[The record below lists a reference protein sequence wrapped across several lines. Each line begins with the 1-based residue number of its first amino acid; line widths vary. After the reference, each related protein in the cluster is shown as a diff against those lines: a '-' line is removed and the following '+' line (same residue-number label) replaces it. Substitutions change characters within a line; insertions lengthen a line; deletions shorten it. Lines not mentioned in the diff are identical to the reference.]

1 MRNEKLDLLIEKYR
15 KTLELKSDISEL
27 ENTKEVRTYLKAI
40 NEYNNLSFDN
50 STFKKDTTYHV
61 DNGIDLI
68 KMHPMDKIYVYMGT
82 YKYTTEKDVEH
93 PVRDCEVNKYDESA
107 DYSLYYNLEKNTYSP
122 GFSIQISLQERSK
135 FEKDNLIIF
144 PKRTLNRERQFYNI
158 QRYYFETSVLES
170 KEVAL
175 KKVLI
180 MLK

>member
-1 MRNEKLDLLIEKYR
+1 MRNKKLDLLIEKYR
-15 KTLELKSDISEL
+15 KILELKSDISEL

-50 STFKKDTTYHV
+50 S
-61 DNGIDLI
+61 IDLI